1 MPINSLWRSA
11 PGPCYGFV
19 SAPQD
24 QQQHAGVS
32 GEDCTML
39 QGKWL
44 AAFFGVVLA
53 IAGGGLASAQETI
66 KVAYTDPLSGP
77 FAQVGD
83 ANLKQMQYIIDYIN
97 AKGGALG
104 KKFELVPFDNKS
116 QPSDALIALKSATDQ
131 NMPFIMQC
139 SGSNI
144 AAALID
150 GVNKHNERNPDN
162 RIIYLNCGAVATELT
177 NEQCSFWHFRFDL
190 HVGMKAEVMVRALP
204 KDVTKVYLINQDYLF
219 GQSVQREVKTYLAKL
234 RPDVQVVG
242 DELIPLG
249 KIKDFSP
256 YLTKIKA
263 SGAQA
268 LLTGNWGPDMNLL
281 IKAGVDAGADLR
293 YYTFY
298 AHLAGGPTAI
308 GVGGDNRVLAV
319 MAFGENVAP
328 EIGNK
333 EAEAFTKGFRD
344 KHKFDFSAAGFR
356 TIFEYLQGAV
366 NKAGSVDPTK
376 IATAMEDLQ
385 VKDFLGF
392 DTKMR
397 KEDHQIISE
406 YFVGTF
412 KKGVKYDAEG
422 TGLGWATSATI
433 LAKDVDQPNTCKMK
447 RPSGA

>member
-1 MPINSLWRSA
+1 MRVRNGISILL
-11 PGPCYGFV
+11 G
-19 SAPQD
+19 
-24 QQQHAGVS
+24 
-32 GEDCTML
+32 L
-39 QGKWL
+39 
-44 AAFFGVVLA
+44 VLA
-53 IAGGGLASAQETI
+53 IAVGSAASAQQTI

-83 ANLKQMQYIIDYIN
+83 ANLKQMQYIIDFIN

-150 GVNKHNERNPDN
+150 GVNKHNDRNPDN
-162 RIIYLNCGAVATELT
+162 RIIYLNCGAVAPELT

-190 HVGMKAEVMVRALP
+190 HAAMKAEVMVRALP
-204 KDVTKVYLINQDYLF
+204 KETTKVYLINQDYLF
-219 GQSVQREVKTYLAKL
+219 GQSVQRELKTYLAKL
-234 RPDVQVVG
+234 RPDVQIVG

-256 YLTKIKA
+256 YITKIKA

-268 LLTGNWGPDMNLL
+268 LMTGNWGPDMNLL
-281 IKAGVDAGADLR
+281 IKAGIDAGADLR

-308 GVGGDNRVLAV
+308 GAGGENRVLSV
-319 MAFGENVAP
+319 MPFSENVSV
-328 EIGNK
+328 ETGNK

-344 KHKFDFSAAGFR
+344 KHKFDFTSAGFR
-356 TIFEYLQGAV
+356 TIFEYLQAAV
-366 NKAGSVDPTK
+366 NKAGSLDATK
-376 IATAMEDLQ
+376 IAYALEGMSIR
-385 VKDFLGF
+385 DFLGF
-392 DTKMR
+392 ETTMR
-397 KEDHQIISE
+397 KADHQLIGE

-422 TGLGWATSATI
+422 TGLGWATEATI
-433 LAKDVDQPNTCKMK
+433 LAKDIDQPNSCKMK
-447 RPSGA
+447 RP

>member
-1 MPINSLWRSA
+1 MRVRNGISILL
-11 PGPCYGFV
+11 G
-19 SAPQD
+19 
-24 QQQHAGVS
+24 
-32 GEDCTML
+32 M
-39 QGKWL
+39 
-44 AAFFGVVLA
+44 VLA
-53 IAGGGLASAQETI
+53 IAVGSAASAQQTI

-83 ANLKQMQYIIDYIN
+83 ANLKQMQYIIDFIN

-150 GVNKHNERNPDN
+150 AVNKHNDRNPDN
-162 RIIYLNCGAVATELT
+162 RIIYLNCGAVAPELT

-190 HVGMKAEVMVRALP
+190 HAAMKAEVMVRALP
-204 KDVTKVYLINQDYLF
+204 KDTTKVYLINQDYLF
-219 GQSVQREVKTYLAKL
+219 GQSVQRELRNFLTKL
-234 RPDVQVVG
+234 RPDVQIVG

-256 YLTKIKA
+256 YITKIKA

-268 LLTGNWGPDMNLL
+268 LMTGNWGPDMNLL
-281 IKAGVDAGADLR
+281 IKAGIDAGADLR

-308 GVGGDNRVLAV
+308 GAGGENRVLSV
-319 MAFGENVAP
+319 MPFSENVSV
-328 EIGNK
+328 ETGNK

-344 KHKFDFSAAGFR
+344 KHKFDFTSAGFR
-356 TIFEYLQGAV
+356 TIFEYLQAAV
-366 NKAGSVDPTK
+366 NKAGAVDATK
-376 IATAMEDLQ
+376 IAYALEGMSIR
-385 VKDFLGF
+385 DFLGF
-392 DTKMR
+392 ETTMR
-397 KEDHQIISE
+397 KADHQLIGE

-422 TGLGWATSATI
+422 TGLGWATEATI
-433 LAKDVDQPNTCKMK
+433 LAKDIDQPNTCKMK
-447 RPSGA
+447 RP

>member
-1 MPINSLWRSA
+1 MRP
-11 PGPCYGFV
+11 
-19 SAPQD
+19 
-24 QQQHAGVS
+24 
-32 GEDCTML
+32 
-39 QGKWL
+39 GKWL
-44 AAFFGVVLA
+44 TAFFGAVLA
-53 IAGGGLASAQETI
+53 IAYGGLASAQTI

-83 ANLKQMQYIIDYIN
+83 ANLKQMQYIIDHIN

-144 AAALID
+144 AAALIE
-150 GVNKHNERNPDN
+150 GVEKHNERNPDN

-177 NEQCSFWHFRFDL
+177 NEKCSFWHFRFDL

-219 GQSVQREVKTYLAKL
+219 GQSVQRDVKTFLAKL

-249 KIKDFSP
+249 KVKDFSP
-256 YLTKIKA
+256 YITKIKA

-281 IKAGVDAGADLR
+281 IKAGVDAGADLK

-308 GVGGDNRVLAV
+308 GAGGDNRVLAV
-319 MAFGENVAP
+319 MAFSENVAP
-328 EIGNK
+328 AIGNK
-333 EAEAFTKGFRD
+333 EAEAFAQGFRD
-344 KHKFDFSAAGFR
+344 KHKFDFSAATFR
-356 TIFEYLQGAV
+356 TIFEYLQAAV
-366 NKAGSVDPTK
+366 NKAGAVDAGK
-376 IATAMEDLQ
+376 IATAMEDLKI
-385 VKDFLGF
+385 KDFLGF
-392 DTKMR
+392 DTTMR
-397 KEDHQIISE
+397 KEDHQMISE

-422 TGLGWATSATI
+422 TGLGWEPTATI
-433 LAKDVDQPNTCKMK
+433 LAKDVNQPNSCKMK
-447 RPSGA
+447 RPGAA

>member
-1 MPINSLWRSA
+1 
-11 PGPCYGFV
+11 
-19 SAPQD
+19 
-24 QQQHAGVS
+24 
-32 GEDCTML
+32 
-39 QGKWL
+39 
-44 AAFFGVVLA
+44 
-53 IAGGGLASAQETI
+53 
-66 KVAYTDPLSGP
+66 
-77 FAQVGD
+77 
-83 ANLKQMQYIIDYIN
+83 
-97 AKGGALG
+97 
-104 KKFELVPFDNKS
+104 
-116 QPSDALIALKSATDQ
+116 
-131 NMPFIMQC
+131 
-139 SGSNI
+139 
-144 AAALID
+144 
-150 GVNKHNERNPDN
+150 
-162 RIIYLNCGAVATELT
+162 
-177 NEQCSFWHFRFDL
+177 
-190 HVGMKAEVMVRALP
+190 MKAEVMVRALP

-234 RPDVQVVG
+234 RPDVQIVG

-308 GVGGDNRVLAV
+308 GAGGENRVLAV
-319 MAFGENVAP
+319 MSFGENVAP

-333 EAEAFTKGFRD
+333 EAEAFAQGFRD

-356 TIFEYLQGAV
+356 TIFEYLQAAV

-376 IATAMEDLQ
+376 IATAMEDLTI
-385 VKDFLGF
+385 KDFLGF

-397 KEDHQIISE
+397 KDDHQIISE

>member
-1 MPINSLWRSA
+1 MRARNGISILL
-11 PGPCYGFV
+11 G
-19 SAPQD
+19 
-24 QQQHAGVS
+24 
-32 GEDCTML
+32 L
-39 QGKWL
+39 
-44 AAFFGVVLA
+44 VLA
-53 IAGGGLASAQETI
+53 IAGSSAALAQQTI

-83 ANLKQMQYIIDYIN
+83 ANLKQMRYIIDFIN

-150 GVNKHNERNPDN
+150 GVNKHNDRNPDN
-162 RIIYLNCGAVATELT
+162 RIIYLNCGAVAPELT

-190 HVGMKAEVMVRALP
+190 HAAMKAEVMVRALP
-204 KDVTKVYLINQDYLF
+204 KDTTKVYLINQDYLF
-219 GQSVQREVKTYLAKL
+219 GQSVQRELKTYLAKL
-234 RPDVQVVG
+234 RPDVQIVG

-256 YLTKIKA
+256 YITKIKA

-268 LLTGNWGPDMNLL
+268 LMTGNWGPDMNLL
-281 IKAGVDAGADLR
+281 IKAGIDAGADLR

-308 GVGGDNRVLAV
+308 GAAGENRVLSV
-319 MAFGENVAP
+319 MPFSENVSV
-328 EIGNK
+328 ETGNK

-344 KHKFDFSAAGFR
+344 KHKFDFTSAGFR
-356 TIFEYLQGAV
+356 TIFEYLQAAV
-366 NKAGSVDPTK
+366 NKAGSLDATK
-376 IATAMEDLQ
+376 IAYALEGMSIR
-385 VKDFLGF
+385 DFLGF
-392 DTKMR
+392 ETTMR
-397 KEDHQIISE
+397 KADHQLIGE

-422 TGLGWATSATI
+422 TGLGWATEATI
-433 LAKDVDQPNTCKMK
+433 LAKDIDQPNSCKMK
-447 RPSGA
+447 RP

>member
-1 MPINSLWRSA
+1 MRLRNWISVL
-11 PGPCYGFV
+11 
-19 SAPQD
+19 
-24 QQQHAGVS
+24 
-32 GEDCTML
+32 
-39 QGKWL
+39 
-44 AAFFGVVLA
+44 FGLLLA
-53 IAGGGLASAQETI
+53 IAGGAPGWSQQTI

-83 ANLKQMQYIIDYIN
+83 ANLKQMQYIIDFIN

-150 GVNKHNERNPDN
+150 AVNKHNDRNPDN
-162 RIIYLNCGAVATELT
+162 RIIYLNCGAVAPELT

-190 HVGMKAEVMVRALP
+190 HAAMKAEVMVRALP
-204 KDVTKVYLINQDYLF
+204 KETTKVYLINQDYLF
-219 GQSVQREVKTYLAKL
+219 GQSVQRELKVYLAKL

-256 YLTKIKA
+256 YITKIKA

-268 LLTGNWGPDMNLL
+268 LMTGNWGPDMNLL

-308 GVGGDNRVLAV
+308 GAGGEGRVLSV
-319 MAFGENVAP
+319 MSFGENVAP

-333 EAEAFTKGFRD
+333 EAEEFTKGFRD

-356 TIFEYLQGAV
+356 TIFEYLQAATTKAGAV
-366 NKAGSVDPTK
+366 DATK
-376 IATAMEDLQ
+376 IAYALEGMTIR
-385 VKDFLGF
+385 DFLGF
-392 DTKMR
+392 ETTMR
-397 KEDHQIISE
+397 KDDHQLISE
-406 YFVGTF
+406 YFVGIF
-412 KKGVKYDAEG
+412 KKGVKYDAEN
-422 TGLGWATSATI
+422 TGLGWATAATV
-433 LAKDVDQPNTCKMK
+433 LAKDVNQPNTCKMK
-447 RPSGA
+447 RP

>member
-1 MPINSLWRSA
+1 MRARNWISVL
-11 PGPCYGFV
+11 
-19 SAPQD
+19 
-24 QQQHAGVS
+24 
-32 GEDCTML
+32 
-39 QGKWL
+39 
-44 AAFFGVVLA
+44 FGLLLA
-53 IAGGGLASAQETI
+53 IAGATPGWSQQTI
-66 KVAYTDPLSGP
+66 KIAYTDPLSGP

-83 ANLKQMQYIIDYIN
+83 ANLKQMQYILDFIN

-150 GVNKHNERNPDN
+150 GVNKHNDRNPDN
-162 RIIYLNCGAVATELT
+162 RIIYLNCGAVAPELT

-190 HVGMKAEVMVRALP
+190 HAAMKAEVMVRALP
-204 KDVTKVYLINQDYLF
+204 KDTTKVYLINQDYLF
-219 GQSVQREVKTYLAKL
+219 GQSVQRELKVYLAKL

-256 YLTKIKA
+256 YITKIKA

-268 LLTGNWGPDMNLL
+268 LMTGNWGPDMNLL

-308 GVGGDNRVLAV
+308 GAGGENRVLSV
-319 MAFGENVAP
+319 MPFSENVSV

-344 KHKFDFSAAGFR
+344 KHKFDFTSAGFR
-356 TIFEYLQGAV
+356 TIFEYLQAAVTKAGAV
-366 NKAGSVDPTK
+366 DATK
-376 IATAMEDLQ
+376 IAYALEGMSI
-385 VKDFLGF
+385 KDFLGF
-392 DTKMR
+392 ETTMR
-397 KEDHQIISE
+397 KDDHQLIGE

-422 TGLGWATSATI
+422 TGLGWATAATV
-433 LAKDVDQPNTCKMK
+433 LAKDIDQPNTCKMK
-447 RPSGA
+447 RP

>member
-1 MPINSLWRSA
+1 MRVRNGISILLGLMLA
-11 PGPCYGFV
+11 M
-19 SAPQD
+19 
-24 QQQHAGVS
+24 AGMA
-32 GEDCTML
+32 T
-39 QGKWL
+39 
-44 AAFFGVVLA
+44 
-53 IAGGGLASAQETI
+53 ASAQQTI

-83 ANLKQMQYIIDYIN
+83 ANLKQMQYIIDFIN

-150 GVNKHNERNPDN
+150 GVNKHNDRNPDN
-162 RIIYLNCGAVATELT
+162 RIIYLNCGAVAPELT

-190 HVGMKAEVMVRALP
+190 HAAMKAEVMVRALP
-204 KDVTKVYLINQDYLF
+204 KDTTKVYLINQDYLF
-219 GQSVQREVKTYLAKL
+219 GQSVQRELKTYLGKL
-234 RPDVQVVG
+234 RPDVQIVG

-256 YLTKIKA
+256 YITKIKA

-268 LLTGNWGPDMNLL
+268 LMTGNWGPDMNLL
-281 IKAGVDAGADLR
+281 IKAGIDAGADLR

-308 GVGGDNRVLAV
+308 GAGGENRVLSV
-319 MAFGENVAP
+319 MPFSENVSV
-328 EIGNK
+328 ETGNK

-344 KHKFDFSAAGFR
+344 KHKFDFTSAGFR
-356 TIFEYLQGAV
+356 TIFEYLQAAV
-366 NKAGSVDPTK
+366 NKAGSLEATK
-376 IATAMEDLQ
+376 IAYALEGMSIR
-385 VKDFLGF
+385 DFLGF
-392 DTKMR
+392 ETTMR
-397 KEDHQIISE
+397 KADHQLIGE

-422 TGLGWATSATI
+422 TGLGWATTATI
-433 LAKDVDQPNTCKMK
+433 LAKDIDQPNSCKMK
-447 RPSGA
+447 RP